1 MKSKNILF
9 LLIIL
14 VIAFLG
20 YSFYK
25 GSKNPSIPQENSK
38 TAVIDKSPK
47 NTADESKTI
56 TKAEVKDII
65 KEEIK
70 DNPSIVISAIESHMS
85 KQQTAR
91 DEKIQQLVV
100 DFKDQLLNDKND
112 PTYGNSNAK
121 NSIVSFYD
129 YNCGYCKKMSEVLKQ
144 IVDNKQD
151 VYIVFKELP
160 ILGANSLKASKLAL
174 AVYKIAPEKFLDF
187 HFALMED
194 SSNNSLDQKVKS
206 ICKTLKIDT
215 SQLYKQIDDTSIQ
228 SALDQNLQIAK
239 GIGFR
244 STPTVIINDQLI
256 PGFINYDRVMSI
268 MDSNNTVANVDT
280 VDTEKKTND
289 NDDAIAK
296 VDTNTNVTNNSDVAK
311 VDTNT
316 NVVKDDTIDVKS
328 NAKPQDNDS
337 IDSVA
342 PAQKKQ

>member
-1 MKSKNILF
+1 MKSKNIF
-9 LLIIL
+9 VLLIIL

-25 GSKNPSIPQENSK
+25 GSKTPSLPQENSK
-38 TAVIDKSPK
+38 TAIIEKSSK
-47 NTADESKTI
+47 KTDDDSKTI

-70 DNPSIVISAIESHMS
+70 DNPNIVISAIESHMS

-100 DFKDQLLNDKND
+100 DFKDQLLSDKND

-151 VYIVFKELP
+151 AYIVFKELP

-174 AVYKIAPEKFLDF
+174 GVYKIAPEKFLDF

-194 SSNNSLDQKVKS
+194 NSNSSLDQKVKS

-215 SQLYKQIDDTSIQ
+215 TQLYKQIDDPSIQ
-228 SALDQNLQIAK
+228 SALDQNLEIAR

-256 PGFINYDRVMSI
+256 PGFISYDQVISI
-268 MDSNNTVANVDT
+268 MNSNNTVTKVDT
-280 VDTEKKTND
+280 TTNINNNTDLTKVDTTTNVNNNTD
-289 NDDAIAK
+289 LAK
-296 VDTNTNVTNNSDVAK
+296 VDT
-311 VDTNT
+311 
-316 NVVKDDTIDVKS
+316 KDATIDVKS
-328 NAKPQDNDS
+328 DAKPQDNDS
-337 IDSVA
+337 IDSIDLT
-342 PAQKKQ
+342 QKKQ

>member
-1 MKSKNILF
+1 
-9 LLIIL
+9 
-14 VIAFLG
+14 
-20 YSFYK
+20 
-25 GSKNPSIPQENSK
+25 
-38 TAVIDKSPK
+38 
-47 NTADESKTI
+47 
-56 TKAEVKDII
+56 
-65 KEEIK
+65 
-70 DNPSIVISAIESHMS
+70 
-85 KQQTAR
+85 
-91 DEKIQQLVV
+91 
-100 DFKDQLLNDKND
+100 
-112 PTYGNSNAK
+112 
-121 NSIVSFYD
+121 
-129 YNCGYCKKMSEVLKQ
+129 MSEVLKQ